1 MYMEAGKIRDLTDY
15 VDSKRDKKLY
25 TWLGQYN

>member
-1 MYMEAGKIRDLTDY
+1 MEAGKIRDLTDY